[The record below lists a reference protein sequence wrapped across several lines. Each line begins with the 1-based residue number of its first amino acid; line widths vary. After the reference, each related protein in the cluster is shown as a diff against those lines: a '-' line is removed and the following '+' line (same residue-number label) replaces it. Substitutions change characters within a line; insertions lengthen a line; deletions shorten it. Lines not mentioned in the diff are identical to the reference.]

1 MIENRFAIT
10 LEGLQETSKR
20 VIRETPRFRKTSII
34 MPLVIIAAI
43 AIVYFMQTNIPLP
56 LLLLIGLALLAY
68 TVNLLIKTPEK
79 MAVNIFHDMQKKYGE
94 PVTHTRMTE
103 GGILLMDQGEVLA
116 VTMGSRMAPDTFD
129 IHFEKARE
137 TVEGAY
143 AAVNCE
149 FARYLRL
156 KYPDAAFLDR
166 EDDMGLE
173 GLRKAKLSYNPHHL
187 VGKHWAYLT
196 EDIHGD

>member
-56 LLLLIGLALLAY
+56 LLLLIGIALLAY
-68 TVNLLIKTPEK
+68 TVNLLIKTPQK

-103 GGILLMDQGEVLA
+103 GGILLLDQNEDGDDDRMFPFSSIRLVFATEHFIVAMTDTNRA
-116 VTMGSRMAPDTFD
+116 VVFRKDSFLSGSAEELVAMFRAHCPAAKFD
-129 IHFEKARE
+129 K
-137 TVEGAY
+137 TLGQ
-143 AAVNCE
+143 
-149 FARYLRL
+149 
-156 KYPDAAFLDR
+156 
-166 EDDMGLE
+166 
-173 GLRKAKLSYNPHHL
+173 
-187 VGKHWAYLT
+187 
-196 EDIHGD
+196 